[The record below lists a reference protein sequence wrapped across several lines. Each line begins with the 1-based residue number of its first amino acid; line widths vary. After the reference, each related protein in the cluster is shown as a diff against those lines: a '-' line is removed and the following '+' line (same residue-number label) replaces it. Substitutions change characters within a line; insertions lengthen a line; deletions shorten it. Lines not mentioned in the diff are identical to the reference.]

1 MDLKDSNDKEHSNT
15 YTINELK
22 NIKNN
27 IAELQDQELIEILN
41 YIKKDNIKY
50 TENNNGVFVNMR
62 KLSSTTLEQI
72 EKFIIFCQQNKKKL
86 NNDTNFMN
94 DIKNLI

>member
-1 MDLKDSNDKEHSNT
+1 MDLKDSNVKEQSNT
-15 YTINELK
+15 YTIDDLK

-41 YIKKDNIKY
+41 YIKQDNIKY
-50 TENNNGVFVNMR
+50 TENNNGVFVNMK
-62 KLSSTTLEQI
+62 KLRNTTLEQI